1 MKVEVIINAG
11 YEPSSEA
18 SKKKDRNLS
27 PRSYLL
33 TAVWVLVIKVKY
45 RHHARTQIYYIFP
58 GVVLGLKLLKVCLAR
73 RLVLKAV
80 CMKQCKHRHPFLNI
94 VAGRSPQG
102 SAGGRADGRFAG
114 CVSVRPYEQEEWTGA
129 GSQN

>member
-33 TAVWVLVIKVKY
+33 TAVWVLVVKVEY
-45 RHHARTQIYYIFP
+45 RHDARTPIYYIFP
-58 GVVLGLKLLKVCLAR
+58 GVVLGFRKSPTTQCL
-73 RLVLKAV
+73 
-80 CMKQCKHRHPFLNI
+80 
-94 VAGRSPQG
+94 SW
-102 SAGGRADGRFAG
+102 
-114 CVSVRPYEQEEWTGA
+114 E
-129 GSQN
+129 